1 MTANG
6 MRWRTLGC
14 AALLGASIA
23 FPLGLIVGG
32 GGLIVS
38 GDGTTGGNAEG
49 PARPEPSSG
58 EARTVRNVYSPQVRS
73 DPYVIEQQRKVLR
86 ALEVSCSQLKR
97 HCAEAEQARRRI
109 EEAEAGR

>member
-1 MTANG
+1 MTG
-6 MRWRTLGC
+6 SRRRDWRALGC

-23 FPLGLIVGG
+23 FPVGLMLGDRTPREKAAGPSR
-32 GGLIVS
+32 S
-38 GDGTTGGNAEG
+38 G
-49 PARPEPSSG
+49 PSSG
-58 EARTVRNVYSPQVRS
+58 EGRTGRNHYSPRIAG

-86 ALEVSCSQLKR
+86 ALEVGCRELKQ